1 MPMMRVCGL
10 GDGTPTSAP
19 GGTTT
24 PSAFNFSALP
34 GDLIT
39 GAQKWLHPSEAFD
52 ALKAPFTGGGIGN
65 VGVLAGVAI
74 VPLLL
79 LSLFKGRKRF

>member
-19 GGTTT
+19 GGTTA
-24 PSAFNFSALP
+24 PSAFNFSTLP
-34 GDLIT
+34 NDLIA
-39 GAQKWLHPSEAFD
+39 GAKQWMSPGEAI
-52 ALKAPFTGGGIGN
+52 ATLKGPFTGGGIGN
-65 VGVLAGVAI
+65 IGILAGVAI

-79 LSLFKGRKRF
+79 LSMLKGRRRF